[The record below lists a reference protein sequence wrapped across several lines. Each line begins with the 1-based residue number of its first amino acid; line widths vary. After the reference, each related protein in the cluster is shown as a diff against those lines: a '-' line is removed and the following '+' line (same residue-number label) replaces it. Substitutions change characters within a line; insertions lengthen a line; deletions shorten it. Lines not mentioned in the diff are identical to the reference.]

1 MKKANENH
9 PEITNTEIISSKNR
23 IIALKIS
30 AIYLVISGTWIIF
43 SDKLVSMFSDSSETL
58 TMMQTGKGWFFVIV
72 TALLLYALIYRANKT
87 LVKYQTKTEEHDRK
101 YKTLF
106 ESAQDGIFLI
116 KDTRIVD
123 CNTQGPKIF
132 GGSREQVIGKSF
144 LDFSPL
150 QQPDGNKS
158 EKKIKTVFHALY
170 DGKPQSFEWQYQRLD
185 GSLIYT
191 SININPINIDGEVYF
206 QGVTRNITEAK
217 ENAERI
223 KNTLT
228 QTIQAIAMTFEKRD
242 PYTAGHQTRVADIA
256 VKIAEQMGLS
266 SDRIKGLKLGGTI
279 HDIGKIYVPSEILN
293 RPGRLTNCEFDL
305 IKSHTEVGY
314 DIIKDVNSPWPLADM
329 VAQHHERL
337 DGSGYPKGLTEDDII
352 LEAKIL
358 AVADVVEAMATH
370 RPYRA
375 GLGIEKALDEIN
387 MHKGLLYDA
396 KVVDICTNLARQQ
409 HILL

>member
-158 EKKIKTVFHALY
+158 EKK
-170 DGKPQSFEWQYQRLD
+170 
-185 GSLIYT
+185 
-191 SININPINIDGEVYF
+191 
-206 QGVTRNITEAK
+206 
-217 ENAERI
+217 
-223 KNTLT
+223 
-228 QTIQAIAMTFEKRD
+228 
-242 PYTAGHQTRVADIA
+242 
-256 VKIAEQMGLS
+256 
-266 SDRIKGLKLGGTI
+266 LKL
-279 HDIGKIYVPSEILN
+279 YSM
-293 RPGRLTNCEFDL
+293 RYM
-305 IKSHTEVGY
+305 TE
-314 DIIKDVNSPWPLADM
+314 NLSPL
-329 VAQHHERL
+329 
-337 DGSGYPKGLTEDDII
+337 SGNIS
-352 LEAKIL
+352 
-358 AVADVVEAMATH
+358 V
-370 RPYRA
+370 
-375 GLGIEKALDEIN
+375 
-387 MHKGLLYDA
+387 
-396 KVVDICTNLARQQ
+396 
-409 HILL
+409 